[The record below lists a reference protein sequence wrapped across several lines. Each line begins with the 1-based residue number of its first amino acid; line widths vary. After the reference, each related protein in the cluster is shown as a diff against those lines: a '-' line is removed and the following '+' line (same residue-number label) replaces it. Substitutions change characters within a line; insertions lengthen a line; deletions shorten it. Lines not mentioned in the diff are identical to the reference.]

1 MPFFSSRF
9 FCFHTQTTICAKYA
23 ITTYQ
28 QGRLKDAA
36 SISIIIKVLILVLQ
50 PITHLSVLLMF
61 S

>member
-1 MPFFSSRF
+1 MPFFHHA
-9 FCFHTQTTICAKYA
+9 FCFHTQTKTFAKYA

-36 SISIIIKVLILVLQ
+36 SISIIKVLILVLQ